1 MRVRVENIQLSGK
14 RIVSASGRGFAGLTG
29 YEAFMEL
36 LHKG

>member
-1 MRVRVENIQLSGK
+1 SVLCQHPAEVI
-14 RIVSASGRGFAGLTG
+14 AGLTG

>member
-1 MRVRVENIQLSGK
+1 HPAEVI
-14 RIVSASGRGFAGLTG
+14 AGLTG